1 MANNIVEYF
10 LRLKNDG
17 FSSGIKKATAETETL
32 NSTINKTKS
41 SVSGLG
47 AVIGTVFTG
56 YVVGEIVRTTAAM
69 EGLKNQLNFIGGGS
83 RQGAEDFEYLRQ
95 KSNELGLDLQVAAK
109 SFASFEAAARGTE
122 LQGKGVRDVFE
133 SVAMASTVM
142 HLSVEQ
148 QEGAF
153 MALQQMMSKGKIQAE
168 ELRGQLGERIPGAFQ
183 IAARAMNMTTSELDK
198 FMSDGKLLSEDFLPK
213 FAAQLKS
220 EFAGGVE
227 AASQSVNANL
237 NRMNTA
243 FFELKSTIGEM
254 FLPVINAVIHAFVA
268 FSNAMNQNKPLFTFL
283 ITSFTTLATIFTIV
297 IAAQW
302 ALNKAMAFAA
312 ALTGPAGWVLLAAAG
327 AAALGVGLYAAKEAQ
342 DQLNAARL
350 AGAGIQG
357 AISPMSGMA
366 KQTGQVSSKK
376 SSTKSSGTSINAV
389 EARKSTNFN
398 IDMGSLIENFTISTT
413 NIKES
418 TTAIKAKVTQS
429 LIEAVNDFQILA
441 TK

>member
-17 FSSGIKKATAETETL
+17 FSSGIKKATAETEKL

-41 SVSGLG
+41 SVSRLG
-47 AVIGTVFTG
+47 AVIATVFTG

-69 EGLKNQLNFIGGGS
+69 EGLKNQLNFASGS
-83 RQGAEDFEYLRQ
+83 AQQGSADFEWLRERAQ
-95 KSNELGLDLQVAAK
+95 YLGLDLRTAAE
-109 SFASFEAAARGTE
+109 SFAKFEAAARGTTIE
-122 LQGKGVRDVFE
+122 GQGAKDIFE
-133 SVAMASTVM
+133 AVAQASTVM
-142 HLSVEQ
+142 NMSADEAS
-148 QEGAF
+148 GTF
-153 MALQQMMSKGKIQAE
+153 RALQQMLSKGKVYAE
-168 ELRGQLGERIPGAFQ
+168 EFNGQLGERMP
-183 IAARAMNMTTSELDK
+183 IAMGVASRAMNMTTSDLMKMMQNGE
-198 FMSDGKLLSEDFLPK
+198 LLSTEFLPK

-220 EFAGGVE
+220 ELAGSIE
-227 AASQSVNANL
+227 SSRKSANANL
-237 NRMNTA
+237 NLMSTA

-283 ITSFTTLATIFTIV
+283 IVSFVTLASIITVTTV
-297 IAAQW
+297 AQW
-302 ALNKAMAFAA
+302 ALNTAMAFAA
-312 ALTGPAGWVLLAAAG
+312 GLTGVGWIGIAAAG
-327 AAALGVGLYAAKEAQ
+327 AAALAVGLYAANNAQ
-342 DQLNAARL
+342 QALNNTMS
-350 AGAGIQG
+350 GAK
-357 AISPMSGMA
+357 ATISPMSGMA

-398 IDMGSLIENFTISTT
+398 IDIGSLVENFTISTT

>member
-69 EGLKNQLNFIGGGS
+69 EGLKNQLNFASGS
-83 RQGAEDFEYLRQ
+83 AQQGSADFEWLRERAQ
-95 KSNELGLDLQVAAK
+95 YLGLDLRTAAE
-109 SFASFEAAARGTE
+109 SFAKFEAAARGTTIE
-122 LQGKGVRDVFE
+122 GQGAKDIFE
-133 SVAMASTVM
+133 AVAQASTVM
-142 HLSVEQ
+142 NMSADEAS
-148 QEGAF
+148 GTF
-153 MALQQMMSKGKIQAE
+153 RALQQMLSKGKVYAE
-168 ELRGQLGERIPGAFQ
+168 EFNGQLGERMP
-183 IAARAMNMTTSELDK
+183 IAMGVASRAMNMTTSDLMKMMQNGE
-198 FMSDGKLLSEDFLPK
+198 LLSTEFLPK

-220 EFAGGVE
+220 ELAGSIE
-227 AASQSVNANL
+227 SSRKSVNANL
-237 NRMNTA
+237 NLMSTA

-283 ITSFTTLATIFTIV
+283 IVSFVTLASIITVTT
-297 IAAQW
+297 AAQW
-302 ALNKAMAFAA
+302 ALNTAMAFAA
-312 ALTGPAGWVLLAAAG
+312 GLTGVGWIGIAAAG
-327 AAALGVGLYAAKEAQ
+327 AAALAVGLYAANNAQ
-342 DQLNAARL
+342 QALNNTMS
-350 AGAGIQG
+350 GAK
-357 AISPMSGMA
+357 ATISPMSGMA

>member
-32 NSTINKTKS
+32 NRTINKTKS
-41 SVSGLG
+41 SVSRLG
-47 AVIGTVFTG
+47 AVIATVFTG

-69 EGLKNQLNFIGGGS
+69 EGLKNQLNFVGGGS

-95 KSNELGLDLQVAAK
+95 KSNELGLDLRVAAK

-254 FLPVINAVIHAFVA
+254 FMPIINAVIHAFVA

-283 ITSFTTLATIFTIV
+283 IVSFVTLASIIIV
-297 IAAQW
+297 TTAAQW
-302 ALNKAMAFAA
+302 ALNTAMAFAA
-312 ALTGPAGWVLLAAAG
+312 GLTGVGWIGIAAAG
-327 AAALGVGLYAAKEAQ
+327 AAALAVGLYAANNAQ
-342 DQLNAARL
+342 QALNNTMS
-350 AGAGIQG
+350 GAK
-357 AISPMSGMA
+357 ATISPMSGMA

-398 IDMGSLIENFTISTT
+398 IDIGSLVENFTISTT

>member
-83 RQGAEDFEYLRQ
+83 QQGAEDFEYLKQ

-142 HLSVEQ
+142 HLSAEQ
-148 QEGAF
+148 SEGAF

-254 FLPVINAVIHAFVA
+254 FLPIINAVIHAFVA

-283 ITSFTTLATIFTIV
+283 IVSFVTLASIITVTT
-297 IAAQW
+297 AAQW
-302 ALNKAMAFAA
+302 ALNTAMAFAA
-312 ALTGPAGWVLLAAAG
+312 GLTGVGWIGIAAAG
-327 AAALGVGLYAAKEAQ
+327 AAALAVGLYAAKNAQ
-342 DQLNAARL
+342 QALNNTM
-350 AGAGIQG
+350 AGAK
-357 AISPMSGMA
+357 ATISPMSGMA

-398 IDMGSLIENFTISTT
+398 IDIGSLVENFTISTT

-429 LIEAVNDFQILA
+429 FIEAVNDFQILA

>member
-32 NSTINKTKS
+32 NGAINKTKS
-41 SVSGLG
+41 SISGLG

-69 EGLKNQLNFIGGGS
+69 EGLRNQLNFIGGGT
-83 RQGAEDFEYLRQ
+83 RQGAEDFEYLKQ

-109 SFASFEAAARGTE
+109 SFASFEAAARGTSM
-122 LQGKGVRDVFE
+122 QGQGVKDVFE

-142 HLSVEQ
+142 HLSTQES
-148 QEGAF
+148 EGAF
-153 MALQQMMSKGKIQAE
+153 IALQQIMSKGKVSAE

-183 IAARAMNMTTSELDK
+183 IAARAMGMTTSELDK
-198 FMSDGKLLSEDFLPK
+198 FMSSGNLLSEDFLPK

-254 FLPVINAVIHAFVA
+254 FMPIINGVINAFVM
-268 FSNAMNQNKPLFTFL
+268 FSNALNQNKPLFTFL
-283 ITSFTTLATIFTIV
+283 IVSFVTLASIITVTT
-297 IAAQW
+297 AAQW
-302 ALNKAMAFAA
+302 ALNTAMAFAA
-312 ALTGPAGWVLLAAAG
+312 GLTGVGWIGIAAAG
-327 AAALGVGLYAAKEAQ
+327 AAALAVGLYAANNAQ
-342 DQLNAARL
+342 QALNNTMS
-350 AGAGIQG
+350 GAQATIN
-357 AISPMSGMA
+357 PMSGMA
-366 KQTGQVSSKK
+366 KQTGQASGKTQATKK
-376 SSTKSSGTSINAV
+376 SGTSIDAV
-389 EARKSTNFN
+389 EARKSTNFD
-398 IDMGSLIENFTISTT
+398 IDIGSLVENFTISTT

-418 TTAIKAKVTQS
+418 ATAIKAKVTQS
-429 LIEAVNDFQILA
+429 LIEAVNDFQLMA
-441 TK
+441 VK

>member
-69 EGLKNQLNFIGGGS
+69 EGLKNQLNFASGS
-83 RQGAEDFEYLRQ
+83 AQQGSADFEWLRERAQ
-95 KSNELGLDLQVAAK
+95 YLGLDLRTAAE
-109 SFASFEAAARGTE
+109 SFAKFEAAARGTTIE
-122 LQGKGVRDVFE
+122 GQGAKDIFE
-133 SVAMASTVM
+133 AVAQASTVM
-142 HLSVEQ
+142 NMSADEAS
-148 QEGAF
+148 GTF
-153 MALQQMMSKGKIQAE
+153 RALQQMLSKGKVYAE
-168 ELRGQLGERIPGAFQ
+168 EFNGQLGERMP
-183 IAARAMNMTTSELDK
+183 IAMGVASRAMNMTTSDLMKMMQNGE
-198 FMSDGKLLSEDFLPK
+198 LLSTEFLPK

-220 EFAGGVE
+220 ELAGSIE
-227 AASQSVNANL
+227 SSRKSVNANL
-237 NRMNTA
+237 NLMSTA

-398 IDMGSLIENFTISTT
+398 IDIGSLVENFTISTT